1 MGWPMFFEA
10 ENDDSRIDNAVTCHT
25 YSVDGADPIQLEE
38 RLTRLE
44 RALSLRGGKVTS
56 VKHRIRRDGRPL
68 ATVRYELPAWRQS
81 HEPAA

>member
-10 ENDDSRIDNAVTCHT
+10 ENDDAPIATSVICHT
-25 YSVDGADPIQLEE
+25 YSLDGADTMQLEE
-38 RLTRLE
+38 RLSRLE

-56 VKHRIRRDGRPL
+56 VKHRVRRDGRPL
-68 ATVRYELPAWRQS
+68 ATVRYELPAWRRS